1 MEQENRE
8 RQMQA
13 DVLPHILL
21 MEDETNVAKGL
32 QMVMDEK
39 GYEVDW
45 AATGRAA
52 LDAFWSGRFD
62 LLVADLRLPDMNGME
77 VIERIKA
84 EKPETPVV
92 IITGHPGLP
101 SAINAIRVGVE
112 DYLRKPFTEE
122 EFLTAV
128 DGALKV
134 RSKINREDVLISA
147 EKERLIQKREVI
159 RILNRTAEDEGF
171 WTELME
177 MPQEAL
183 KSYNLSSEA
192 RAAIASGDLKWI
204 NEHVGE
210 LTQKQLSFI
219 YNRLER
225 EAW

>member
-1 MEQENRE
+1 MEQGIEKK
-8 RQMQA
+8 QMNA
-13 DVLPHILL
+13 DVMPHILL

-45 AATGRAA
+45 AATGQAA

-62 LLVADLRLPDMNGME
+62 LLIADLRLPDMDGME
-77 VIERIKA
+77 VIKRIKA
-84 EKPETPVV
+84 KQPETPVV
-92 IITGHPGLP
+92 VITGYPGLQ
-101 SAINAIRVGVE
+101 SAINAIRMGVS

-122 EFLTAV
+122 ELLSAV
-128 DGALKV
+128 DGALKEQP
-134 RSKINREDVLISA
+134 KINKEEVLISA

-159 RILNRTAEDEGF
+159 RVLDRTAEDEGF
-171 WTELME
+171 WRDLME

-183 KSYNLSSEA
+183 KGYNLSSEA

>member
-1 MEQENRE
+1 MEQGIKEK
-8 RQMQA
+8 QMQA

-45 AATGRAA
+45 AATGQAA

-62 LLVADLRLPDMNGME
+62 LLVADLQLPDMNGME

-84 EKPETPVV
+84 KQPETPVV

-101 SAINAIRVGVE
+101 SAINAIRAGVA

-128 DGALKV
+128 DGALKG
-134 RSKINREDVLISA
+134 RSEINREYVLVSA

-159 RILNRTAEDEGF
+159 RVLNRTAEDEGF
-171 WTELME
+171 WSELME